1 MGPALGACRMAD
13 VPPRRGGRGTGYER
27 KRSGCGQR
35 PRGDGA
41 APGVPSRLVVQSGA
55 APKRCGSSLHLGEQ
69 TAKRLAVHSALVG
82 RNQSREADRILSRF
96 LAREGR
102 GPELFGDIIPTDEES
117 AA

>member
-1 MGPALGACRMAD
+1 M
-13 VPPRRGGRGTGYER
+13 
-27 KRSGCGQR
+27 
-35 PRGDGA
+35 
-41 APGVPSRLVVQSGA
+41 PSRLVVQSEA